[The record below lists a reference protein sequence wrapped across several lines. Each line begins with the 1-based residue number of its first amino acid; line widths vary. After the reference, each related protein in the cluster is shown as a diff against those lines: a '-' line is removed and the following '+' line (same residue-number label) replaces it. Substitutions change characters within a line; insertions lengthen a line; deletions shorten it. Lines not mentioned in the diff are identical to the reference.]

1 MVNIYADVVIHFCKC
16 KCECKAVVTTQ
27 SCDLPVAI
35 WMLPREE
42 HYGMWP
48 ASGEIDIVESRGNLN
63 YMDEKGQPFGKEWI
77 ASTLHWGP
85 YFAQNQFKR
94 TQGVK

>member
-1 MVNIYADVVIHFCKC
+1 MI
-16 KCECKAVVTTQ
+16 T
-27 SCDLPVAI
+27 AI
-35 WMLPREE
+35 WMLPAEE
-42 HYGMWP
+42 HYGIWP

-63 YMDEKGQPFGKEWI
+63 YKDSEGNPFGNDWM

-94 TQGVK
+94 THVEK

>member
-1 MVNIYADVVIHFCKC
+1 
-16 KCECKAVVTTQ
+16 
-27 SCDLPVAI
+27 
-35 WMLPREE
+35 
-42 HYGMWP
+42 MWP

-63 YMDEKGQPFGKEWI
+63 YKDEKGQPFGKEWI

-94 TQGVK
+94 TQGIK